1 MGIKQKF
8 SLKDFVDFIFS
19 KVFIKQLGLIF
30 LFYIGIALILL
41 LWLRFYTHHGQKI
54 DVPDYRN
61 KSFENAVLD
70 AKKKKLELLVDD
82 SIHIVGKR
90 GGIVNS
96 QNPKPGSKVKE
107 DRKIYVIIT
116 KYSPDKIK
124 IEELPSLYGR
134 SFDTKKKELE
144 LIGIKSRIIGY
155 RYDKADPNSI
165 LEVAYKGRTIINNV
179 GNASGIQIDKGGTLD
194 FIISK
199 KSGGMTDLPDLRCMA
214 VSQAIFLLESRNL
227 IVGNITK
234 NGALVNNPT
243 GYVIGQIPA
252 PSGEIPMETSVDIQV
267 SDNLPPD
274 CR

>member
-1 MGIKQKF
+1 MSIKQKF

-19 KVFIKQLGLIF
+19 KVFVRQIGLII

-70 AKKKKLELLVDD
+70 AKKKKLELLIDD
-82 SIHIVGKR
+82 SIHVVGKR

-107 DRKIYVIIT
+107 DRKIYVIVT

-144 LIGIKSRIIGY
+144 LIGLKSRIIGY

-179 GNASGIQIDKGGTLD
+179 GNASGVQIDKGGTLD

-227 IVGNITK
+227 TIGVVSK
-234 NGALVNNPT
+234 NGAIVNNPT
-243 GYVIGQIPA
+243 GYIIGQTPS
-252 PSGEIPMETSVDIQV
+252 PSGEIPMETSVDIQI

>member
-30 LFYIGIALILL
+30 LFYIGIALIML

-227 IVGNITK
+227 TVGNITK
-234 NGALVNNPT
+234 NGALVNNPS

-267 SDNLPPD
+267 SDNLPAD